1 MFVHGTLGADGAQEA
16 ANSPLI
22 VGRCFAKLVTKAPFK
37 QGRVLSA
44 PEVVFLERFV
54 IDQRNDPLDR
64 LFAGP
69 TVFYTHGR
77 LRWSD
82 SLWI

>member
-1 MFVHGTLGADGAQEA
+1 
-16 ANSPLI
+16 
-22 VGRCFAKLVTKAPFK
+22 
-37 QGRVLSA
+37 
-44 PEVVFLERFV
+44 VFLERFV

-69 TVFYTHGR
+69 AVFYTHGR